1 MMKYE
6 MELKNILKD
15 VMEEDLDNINLDED
29 TQLIGGSLGI
39 SSMDYVELLVSVENE
54 FDITFDFQTKIE
66 SVRDLIDYIDGE
78 KEAI

>member
-1 MMKYE
+1 MKYE

-15 VMEEDLDNINLDED
+15 VMEEDLDNIKLDED

-54 FDITFDFQTKIE
+54 FDITFDFQKKIE
-66 SVRDLIDYIDGE
+66 NVKDLIDYIDEE
-78 KEAI
+78 KEDL